1 MNFIID
7 KRKMELVENRYFINN
22 KNIPIINLFYR
33 ESRIFIESN
42 CLKGHCNINSLN
54 EFLTLYYPLIKF
66 TQNFIFCNQCLLR
79 FFTIISQLFI
89 KFL

>member
-7 KRKMELVENRYFINN
+7 NRKMELVENIYINN

-42 CLKGHCNINSLN
+42 C
-54 EFLTLYYPLIKF
+54 Y
-66 TQNFIFCNQCLLR
+66 
-79 FFTIISQLFI
+79 
-89 KFL
+89 

>member
-1 MNFIID
+1 
-7 KRKMELVENRYFINN
+7 MELVENRYFINN

-54 EFLTLYYPLIKF
+54 EILIY
-66 TQNFIFCNQCLLR
+66 
-79 FFTIISQLFI
+79 IIL
-89 KFL
+89 

>member
-7 KRKMELVENRYFINN
+7 NRKMELVENIYINN

>member
-7 KRKMELVENRYFINN
+7 NRKMELVENININN

-42 CLKGHCNINSLN
+42 CYKGHCNINPLN
-54 EFLTLYYPLIKF
+54 EFLTLYHPLRKF
-66 TQNFIFCNQCLLR
+66 TQNFIFCN
-79 FFTIISQLFI
+79 
-89 KFL
+89 